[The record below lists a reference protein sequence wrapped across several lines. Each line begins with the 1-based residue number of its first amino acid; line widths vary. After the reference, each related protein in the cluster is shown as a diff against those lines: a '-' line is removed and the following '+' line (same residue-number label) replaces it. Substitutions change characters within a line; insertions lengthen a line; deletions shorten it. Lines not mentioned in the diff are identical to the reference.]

1 MKRYWIYIGIT
12 FVLIIGISLMGY
24 HYMDNKGCFD
34 TATAIDNKNVLSLS
48 QGIGGGVFIA
58 IIKYIIKKI
67 IAIFVLFVSLII
79 AFMVFIGLGFFT
91 FTL

>member
-1 MKRYWIYIGIT
+1 MKKCWIYTGIA
-12 FVLIIGISLMGY
+12 LILITGISLMGY
-24 HYMDNKGCFD
+24 HYMDNQGYFD
-34 TATAIDNKNVLSLS
+34 TATAIDKNGLSLS
-48 QGIGGGVFIA
+48 QGIGGGLFIA